1 MFDFAV
7 IIPTVL
13 RPDLLRAARSV
24 IEQDVDGSIN
34 LMVGID
40 HRLGDPGVLDLVRRL
55 ERPNRRVTIIDPGY
69 STAKPRGGL
78 YSNRHGGSLRTALS
92 FIANA
97 PRLAFLD
104 DDNWHAPN
112 HLSTLAAAI
121 ESKAWAFSLRWFCD
135 SRTGEPLAIDHIES
149 VGPGKGVH
157 QKRYGGFCNTST
169 MMLDAHATHERLPR
183 WSHGTAQDG
192 RGPDRSIFAAL
203 LDLPYGETGQ
213 GTAYYWMQHSDI
225 NHGVRLD
232 WLESIG
238 IKPSRPTPF
247 DVAARR
253 LGATL
258 AGTCPGASLAPIGPD
273 VLRHYLHEARA
284 ETLILIGA
292 PDPSLALFAADAI
305 GAKGANPTIL
315 VLDSVGDDSLK
326 RAFHAALAG
335 SPWAERIVLADV
347 DAVNAGHLLRE
358 DEAHADFVYVR
369 DVAAP
374 ALGEILSASWICL
387 KRNGV
392 ILGPGYDAARNP
404 DMVAALNR
412 FGFERATAVRRCGPR
427 GDRHFLIQR
436 V

>member
-1 MFDFAV
+1 M
-7 IIPTVL
+7 PTVL

-24 IEQDVDGSIN
+24 VEQDVDGSIN
-34 LMVGID
+34 LMIGID
-40 HRLGDPGVLDLVRRL
+40 HRLGDPAVLDRVRKL
-55 ERPNRRVTIIDPGY
+55 ERPNRRITIIDPGY
-69 STAKPRGGL
+69 STAQPRGGL

-112 HLSTLAAAI
+112 LLSTLASAI
-121 ESKAWAFSLRWFCD
+121 EGRAWAFSLRWYCD
-135 SRTGEPLAIDHIES
+135 SRTGEPLAIDQIES

-169 MMLDAHATHERLPR
+169 MMLDTHATHQRLPR

-238 IKPSRPTPF
+238 LTPSRPTPF

-253 LGATL
+253 LGTTAP
-258 AGTCPGASLAPIGPD
+258 GTSPAAPLVPAGPD

-284 ETLILIGA
+284 GTLILIGA
-292 PDPSLALFAADAI
+292 PDPALALFVAEAI
-305 GAKGANPTIL
+305 RAKGGSPTIL
-315 VLDSVGDDSLK
+315 VIDSLGDDERK
-326 RAFHAALAG
+326 RSFLGALVG
-335 SPWAERIVLADV
+335 SPLAEHIVLSDL
-347 DAVNAGHLLRE
+347 DAVNAGHQLRE

-369 DVAAP
+369 DVATP
-374 ALGEILSASWICL
+374 AIGEVLSAGWIAL

-392 ILGPGYDAARNP
+392 ILGPGYDAARKSAF
-404 DMVAALNR
+404 VAALNR

>member
-121 ESKAWAFSLRWFCD
+121 EGKAWAFSLRWYCD
-135 SRTGEPLAIDHIES
+135 SRTGEPLAIDRIES

-169 MMLDAHATHERLPR
+169 MMLDARATHERLPR

-292 PDPSLALFAADAI
+292 PDPALASFAAEAI
-305 GAKGANPTIL
+305 QAKGATPTIL
-315 VLDSVGDDSLK
+315 VIDSVGDDARR
-326 RAFHAALAG
+326 RAFLAALAG
-335 SPWAERIVLADV
+335 SPLAERIVLADV